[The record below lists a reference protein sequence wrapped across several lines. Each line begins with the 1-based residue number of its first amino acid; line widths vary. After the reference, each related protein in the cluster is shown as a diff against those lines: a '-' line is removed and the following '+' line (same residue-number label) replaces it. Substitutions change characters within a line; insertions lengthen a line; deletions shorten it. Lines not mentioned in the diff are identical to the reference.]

1 MKKTIFSF
9 SYWKF
14 RERIILQ
21 KLKFIAVLMV
31 VFYAFV
37 EPSFAGRPPGMTPIL
52 LGTFSVQNGVTS
64 VPLSGG
70 HAGDTV
76 YVDAQLFTNDPNEDG
91 ENEPLNIASGSGG
104 GSVSQYFSPT
114 RISFTMVR
122 DSQMLDAGI
131 QGADYDESATFNLT
145 IDPAPPKPTYT
156 EEEKK
161 SFSNLADTEELI
173 ASGIDVSVAACESL
187 RATCSRQLLIALKAL
202 GMSASLEANYYKA
215 LALDPSDPNFQVI
228 AKPIIPSLPVVTA
241 EPGFTQAEADAVN
254 ALLND
259 SESSI
264 GITKAILT
272 SIDRVLG
279 AYDAN
284 NDIWETKQRNAIAL
298 YNLQLS
304 DLVQHKIK
312 TLSAL
317 QAALSFEGLSIPI
330 SSTDAFYFELNLLQ
344 NGLPPSDVSILTKL
358 LADPVT
364 INNIKNR
371 LSVLDINK
379 VAGTFPDLLVKPS
392 FIDSINKAATSLTE
406 AAINTGKPLELGQ
419 HVEGGGVI
427 NGTAGNGNGIDFEFN
442 AHLNN
447 KQNSSTLTGELELK
461 DHFSGFEINK
471 SVVSRVVLIDKV
483 VVMDGTYNAN
493 DGSTGAFR
501 VVAADNA
508 SAGKGSDTFS
518 ISLSNGYRA
527 NGVLTGGNIVVKNK
541 RLTTQPEK

>member
-1 MKKTIFSF
+1 
-9 SYWKF
+9 
-14 RERIILQ
+14 
-21 KLKFIAVLMV
+21 
-31 VFYAFV
+31 
-37 EPSFAGRPPGMTPIL
+37 
-52 LGTFSVQNGVTS
+52 
-64 VPLSGG
+64 
-70 HAGDTV
+70 
-76 YVDAQLFTNDPNEDG
+76 
-91 ENEPLNIASGSGG
+91 
-104 GSVSQYFSPT
+104 
-114 RISFTMVR
+114 MVR
-122 DSQMLDAGI
+122 DSQILDAGI
-131 QGADYDESATFNLT
+131 QGADSDESATFNLT

-187 RATCSRQLLIALKAL
+187 RATCSRQLLIALEAL

-259 SESSI
+259 SERAI

-272 SIDRVLG
+272 SADRVLG

-392 FIDSINKAATSLTE
+392 FIDSINKAAASLTE

-427 NGTAGNGNGIDFEFN
+427 NGTAGNGIDFEFN

-447 KQNSSTLTGELELK
+447 KQKSSTILKGKLKLK

-483 VVMDGTYNAN
+483 MVMNGTYNAN

-527 NGVLTGGNIVVKNK
+527 NGILTGGNIVVKN
-541 RLTTQPEK
+541 